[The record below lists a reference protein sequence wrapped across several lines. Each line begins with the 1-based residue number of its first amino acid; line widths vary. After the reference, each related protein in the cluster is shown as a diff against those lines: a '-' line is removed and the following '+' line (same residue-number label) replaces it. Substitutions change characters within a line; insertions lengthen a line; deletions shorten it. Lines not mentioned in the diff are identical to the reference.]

1 MPVWLCSTLE
11 KTEMLSQNSIDFAQ
25 PMEAQVVSCV
35 LLEMSLAFL
44 GILCNLL
51 VVTTIRHQV
60 IFLFW
65 SRILLT
71 MIMIRNQEFAVYGEK
86 PQEELQNSTTNLLL
100 INLCFSNLLVSFLV
114 TQLFFLKWNRDQ
126 FRSIWKYLKFIEMEK
141 GISSEI
147 LSVGK
152 AKAEKGSIN
161 QSIGIAKQTH
171 FLEIFCWVVVTQSYL
186 WLGYVFPAGYGA
198 PISSHF
204 SADSNKIFLFDK
216 YIEDLK
222 TTRWSQSL
230 PSTRA
235 TPFQPG
241 VGRSIGQEQWFVEN
255 VKKNSWQV
263 GIRIEGWKK
272 LSTVYS

>member
-1 MPVWLCSTLE
+1 MPVWPVWPV
-11 KTEMLSQNSIDFAQ
+11 SQNQLKFVQ
-25 PMEAQVVSCV
+25 EMVVQVVSCV
-35 LLEMSLAFL
+35 LLEMTLAFL

-86 PQEELQNSTTNLLL
+86 TQEELQNSTTNLLL

-114 TQLFFLKWNRDQ
+114 TKLFFLKWNRDQ

-152 AKAEKGSIN
+152 AKLKKGPSTN
-161 QSIGIAKQTH
+161 RLWLQSKLISWKTFVGLFSHSPIYDWALS
-171 FLEIFCWVVVTQSYL
+171 FRLAMEPPLVVTFQL
-186 WLGYVFPAGYGA
+186 
-198 PISSHF
+198 IR
-204 SADSNKIFLFDK
+204 
-216 YIEDLK
+216 
-222 TTRWSQSL
+222 TRFFCL
-230 PSTRA
+230 
-235 TPFQPG
+235 
-241 VGRSIGQEQWFVEN
+241 I
-255 VKKNSWQV
+255 
-263 GIRIEGWKK
+263 
-272 LSTVYS
+272 